1 MKQYQA
7 LKPVFFFII
16 LIAFILRV
24 LPTDWDGGYYTHPDE
39 AHIYNVVFQLEM
51 PRSINSFFSKNSPLN
66 PHFFAYGSLP
76 LYLLKGV
83 AGIFGIFDSAY
94 AHYGNLYKIGRPLSA
109 FFDVGTLI
117 LLVVLSKKLFNS
129 KRLALIAGGLYAI
142 TVFAIQNAHFYIVD
156 TQLTFWA
163 TATLTALVY
172 AFSNKKS
179 TYVFV
184 AAATAGCAMATKFSG
199 VTLVPLVL
207 LGAVLLPLHT
217 KSATDSLKKTLLS
230 AAGYVFTT
238 ALLMAVL
245 AVLLQPYVLIDFET
259 FRENLAL
266 QLTMSRDAT
275 IFPYTI
281 QYLNTA
287 PYLYPLAQIVNWGI
301 GPTVGITALI
311 GILALTIR
319 TVRSL
324 VNKQITPLLF
334 VTLFVWGTYLSVGG
348 SAVKFMRYLLPL
360 YPILILCAAL
370 VIVQLAKMQ
379 RKAIGLFLI
388 GIIVI
393 PSVWWAG
400 AFLSIYQTQHPW
412 IAASNWMHDTIPV
425 DTPIAV
431 EHWDRSLPLYSAHRF
446 PAQDLE
452 LYVPD
457 SRDKVTRLVD
467 TLYDSTYI
475 VIASNRV
482 YDAVPKFPSRYP
494 ATMKYYDLLFNG
506 QLGFTKV
513 AEFSSYPTL
522 LGITKNDQSADE
534 SFTVYD
540 HPKVQIFK
548 KTVFNREA
556 VAQMLYNSL

>member
-1 MKQYQA
+1 MKQHFA
-7 LKPVFFFII
+7 LKLVLFFII
-16 LIAFILRV
+16 LVAFILRV
-24 LPTDWDGGYYTHPDE
+24 FPTDWDDGYYTHPDE

-51 PRSINSFFSKNSPLN
+51 PQNISTFFSKNSPLN
-66 PHFFAYGSLP
+66 PQFFAYGSFP
-76 LYLLKGV
+76 LYLLKAV
-83 AGIFGIFDSAY
+83 AGFLGLFDPAY

-117 LLVVLSKKLFNS
+117 LLVALSKKLFDS
-129 KRLALIAGGLYAI
+129 KRLALIAGGLYAT

-172 AFSNKKS
+172 AFSDKNRK
-179 TYVFV
+179 YIFI
-184 AAATAGCAMATKFSG
+184 AAVTTGMAIATKFTG
-199 VTLVPLVL
+199 ATLAPLVL
-207 LGAVLLPLHT
+207 LAAVLFPIHT
-217 KSATDSLKKTLLS
+217 RPQGQLLKQTLFSALVNAVVVTLL
-230 AAGYVFTT
+230 VV
-238 ALLMAVL
+238 LLSVM
-245 AVLLQPYVLIDFET
+245 LQPYVLLDFEI
-259 FRENLAL
+259 FRENLSL

-275 IFPYTI
+275 VFPYTI
-281 QYLNTA
+281 QYLNTT
-287 PYLYPLAQIVNWGI
+287 PYLYPLSQIVQWGI

-324 VNKQITPLLF
+324 TNKQITPLLF

-348 SAVKFMRYLLPL
+348 SAVKFMRYMLPI
-360 YPILILCAAL
+360 YPILILGAAL
-370 VIVQLAKMQ
+370 VFVQLMKGQ
-379 RKAIGLFLI
+379 RQKLGLVISGILLVPFL
-388 GIIVI
+388 
-393 PSVWWAG
+393 WWTG
-400 AFLSIYQTQHPW
+400 AFLSIYHAPHPW
-412 IAASNWMHDTIPV
+412 ITASNWMHDHIPA
-425 DTPIAV
+425 DTSIAV

-446 PAQDLE
+446 PAEELE

-457 SRDKVTRLVD
+457 SRDKVAQLVD

-482 YDAVPKFPSRYP
+482 YDAVPNFSSRYP

-513 AEFSSYPTL
+513 AEFTSYPSFF
-522 LGITKNDQSADE
+522 GITRNDQAADE

-540 HPKVQIFK
+540 HPRIQIFK